1 MLFAALNA
9 RLGKACLGGLRLGQK
24 TPPQTKLAA
33 IGGLASAHRD
43 ELRHDGQR
51 SVERSPEC
59 PPEHLAS
66 GERASGDSLCS
77 IVAAIR
83 ARSASSLAT
92 CWKDNL
98 LELERWSWGSFGL
111 PQEEIRQRL
120 DVPSPPPSLQR
131 RIGSLR
137 DRRGQAACLE
147 QRLRDAIA
155 DNELFVMP
163 GVTHQRPPV
172 SGRSPEEI
180 PFLERAADT
189 SIWR

>member
-24 TPPQTKLAA
+24 TPTQTKLAA
-33 IGGLASAHRD
+33 IGRLASTHRD

-51 SVERSPEC
+51 SVQRSREC
-59 PPEHLAS
+59 PPEHVAS
-66 GERASGDSLCS
+66 GERGVGRQL
-77 IVAAIR
+77 VLNGRRHPR
-83 ARSASSLAT
+83 AERVVPRDVLEN
-92 CWKDNL
+92 NL

-111 PQEEIRQRL
+111 PQEEIRQSL
-120 DVPSPPPSLQR
+120 DVPSPPPPLQR

-147 QRLRDAIA
+147 QRFRDAVA
-155 DNELFVMP
+155 DNELFMMP
-163 GVTHQRPPV
+163 GVAHEHPPV

-180 PFLERAADT
+180 PFLERAADM